1 MQKYYKTQSIESTL
15 LELPQL
21 TISQFEQSM
30 TEIAF
35 KAKHVLSSPTYI
47 KIETVCYNIISLLLK
62 GELHRVQSKMLFRR
76 VEEMTKK
83 RPYTR
88 KRIQKGRELTEEQA
102 QAILDAKD

>member
-1 MQKYYKTQSIESTL
+1 MLYHTIKDAFKDSSMFPSDLLKVKKKMQKYYKTQSIESTL

-47 KIETVCYNIISLLLK
+47 KIETICYNIISLLLK
-62 GELHRVQSKMLFRR
+62 GEQYRVQSKMLFC
-76 VEEMTKK
+76 
-83 RPYTR
+83 
-88 KRIQKGRELTEEQA
+88 
-102 QAILDAKD
+102 